1 MFNITD
7 GNNNV
12 SRDKPVEH
20 IDMVIGLHVSA
31 CTSCTRT
38 MRVRRDIAID
48 ITESVQLLVRFNALR
63 SMPVMPKLEHYNV
76 DALRSM
82 AAAALATQAAA
93 ANARARPRLAG
104 QCEKWLARPNT
115 QMPYLHWAAP
125 TPSSCPYMRPH
136 NCPHVLDGLVAG
148 DVVVA
153 VGDVEH
159 GHCTC
164 WSMLETSV
172 RRPCAGWCT
181 RMMIGAP

>member
-63 SMPVMPKLEHYNV
+63 SMPVMPKLEHYNQN
-76 DALRSM
+76 AMRSM

-115 QMPYLHWAAP
+115 PTAMPAWGRPTARALPVHAP
-125 TPSSCPYMRPH
+125 AQLPAQTPARTPAHARPQTWPGAFCA
-136 NCPHVLDGLVAG
+136 NVRTFSPQVRVHVRA
-148 DVVVA
+148 
-153 VGDVEH
+153 
-159 GHCTC
+159 
-164 WSMLETSV
+164 V
-172 RRPCAGWCT
+172 RRVD
-181 RMMIGAP
+181 

>member
-1 MFNITD
+1 MTMFNITD

-20 IDMVIGLHVSA
+20 IDMVIGLHVYA

-48 ITESVQLLVRFNALR
+48 ITESVQLLVCFAALR

-93 ANARARPRLAG
+93 ANRRERGRASPA
-104 QCEKWLARPNT
+104 K
-115 QMPYLHWAAP
+115 M
-125 TPSSCPYMRPH
+125 
-136 NCPHVLDGLVAG
+136 
-148 DVVVA
+148 
-153 VGDVEH
+153 
-159 GHCTC
+159 
-164 WSMLETSV
+164 
-172 RRPCAGWCT
+172 
-181 RMMIGAP
+181 

>member
-7 GNNNV
+7 GKNNI

-20 IDMVIGLHVSA
+20 IDLVIGLHVSA

-38 MRVRRDIAID
+38 MRFRRDIAID
-48 ITESVQLLVRFNALR
+48 ITESVQLLVCFAALR

-115 QMPYLHWAAP
+115 QRAKPVLGRPTALALPPHAP
-125 TPSSCPYMRPH
+125 AQLPAQTPARTPAQTGAQPHTWPGAFAQMSARFHPRYACMRAR
-136 NCPHVLDGLVAG
+136 DGG
-148 DVVVA
+148 
-153 VGDVEH
+153 
-159 GHCTC
+159 
-164 WSMLETSV
+164 
-172 RRPCAGWCT
+172 
-181 RMMIGAP
+181 